1 MATMATTPMKL
12 FQKEI
17 MGKIERNVVGNLL
30 TKVEVQYQIMVLI
43 LDRISHLWKVKIIF
57 QIVAVGVR

>member
-1 MATMATTPMKL
+1 MATMETTPMKL

-43 LDRISHLWKVKIIF
+43 LNRISHLWKGKVIS